1 MKENLQ
7 QLLGLDK
14 SNPLFEVYFDPNT
27 PKDLLVHFGFKLLE
41 TVPSNSFQEKLL
53 LARLINAGYN
63 QIKLHEAF
71 KYDIKTMKK
80 WGLLLKSGS
89 IEDIQ
94 KIADGQGAQKKIT
107 EEKLNMIVYLFEK
120 HHKEKGFCSIYYIAR
135 KA

>member
-80 WGLLLKSGS
+80 WASFISHFTVLLT
-89 IEDIQ
+89 IINFFD
-94 KIADGQGAQKKIT
+94 
-107 EEKLNMIVYLFEK
+107 LFSRY
-120 HHKEKGFCSIYYIAR
+120 F
-135 KA
+135 